1 MRFHQPD
8 TVDGAARLLAADEG
22 ARCVAGGATLVAMM
36 NADLVAPSALVSLRG
51 IAELGAIERQGD
63 GSVRIGAM
71 TRHRAVA
78 AFAGYDRGQAVLAE
92 AAAAIGHP
100 AIRNMGT
107 IGGAIAHADAAAD
120 YPACLVAA
128 DAAVEIAGAGAR
140 REVGAADFFVDDL
153 ETALEPGELVVGV
166 RLPPAPE
173 AVGAY
178 AKLARVEG
186 DFATVSA
193 AAIVAMDGDVC
204 RNIRLAV
211 GACASTP
218 VRVAA
223 AEEVLE
229 GTRLEAADI
238 DRAAAAIV
246 AACDPVS
253 DFRGSAAYRLA
264 LVPVMLRRAVAAAG
278 QRAGAGQ

>member
-8 TVDGAARLLAADEG
+8 TVDEAARLLADDEG

-51 IAELGAIERQGD
+51 IAELGAIECQGD

-71 TRHRAVA
+71 ARHRAVA
-78 AFAGYDRGQAVLAE
+78 GFKGYDRGQAVLAE

-107 IGGAIAHADAAAD
+107 IGGAIGHADAAAD

-128 DAAVEIAGAGAR
+128 EAAVEIAGAGGR

-166 RLPPAPE
+166 RLPPAPGS
-173 AVGAY
+173 AGAY

-193 AAIVAMDGDVC
+193 AAIVAMEGGVC
-204 RNIRLAV
+204 RDVRLAV

-223 AEEVLE
+223 AEDLLK
-229 GTRLEAADI
+229 GTRLEDADI
-238 DRAAAAIV
+238 DRAAAVIV

-264 LVPVMLRRAVAAAG
+264 LVPVMLRRAVAAARS
-278 QRAGAGQ
+278 RAGAGR

>member
-8 TVDGAARLLAADEG
+8 TVDEAARLLAADEG

-71 TRHRAVA
+71 ARHQAVA
-78 AFAGYDRGQAVLAE
+78 AFKGYDRGQAVLAE
-92 AAAAIGHP
+92 AAGAIGHP

-107 IGGAIAHADAAAD
+107 IGGAIGHADAAAD

-128 DAAVEIAGAGAR
+128 EAAVEIAGAGGR
-140 REVGAADFFVDDL
+140 REVDAADFFVDDL

-166 RLPPAPE
+166 RLPPAPG
-173 AVGAY
+173 AAGAY

-193 AAIVAMDGDVC
+193 AAIVTTEGDAC
-204 RNIRLAV
+204 RDIRLAV

-223 AEEVLE
+223 AEDLLE
-229 GTRLEAADI
+229 GTRLEDADI
-238 DRAAAAIV
+238 DRAAAVIV

-253 DFRGSAAYRLA
+253 DFRGSAEYRLA
-264 LVPVMLRRAVAAAG
+264 LVPVMLRRAVAAARS
-278 QRAGAGQ
+278 RAGAGR